1 MASARLI
8 RQASSRGHP
17 ARPSRPSSRAQSENE
32 PLLSEETS
40 HDEIDDIEDEEPASS
55 QPRAPNRFADLPVYE
70 NIWRIRRR
78 IIASIKDPYTL
89 EQLRAPRLNDS
100 IVRPLMEELYDLED
114 VSIVYCILVNRM
126 QFLEEQSYQAH
137 YLSVSTARA
146 RLAELLAV
154 KILRQYDH
162 ECEDQKGL
170 LLLANI
176 LIAGF
181 EPFQNAPTDLAQSI
195 AKSSLRW
202 PAQERGGYER
212 QTTALEIAIVSDSK
226 LFISS
231 PACQK
236 VVDAIYVGRI
246 IYTPTSFIDIVP
258 DHYKH
263 RSVSIYNPK
272 KAPLFNQYRLNVPR
286 TRNILEVF
294 QFLILLGL
302 FLLVMQ
308 TKRPLHFSGP
318 EIVFC
323 IYTFGWILDQLA
335 TILEHGWMVYSENL
349 WSFLDVTFGVIYL
362 LYFVFRVHG
371 IRTGNVNASQ
381 PALDLLAIGAPF
393 LIPRLAFN
401 LFSENLMLVSLREM
415 MAKFLFLTLLGI
427 WSFAGF
433 FLAMLWL
440 SDGKH
445 TSVTIGKWMVWL
457 WFGLDGT
464 GIQRSVDF
472 HWLLGPLLMIAF
484 AIFGNTLFLTILV
497 STLSETHS
505 KLTRSST
512 AEVQYRRAVLTFEG
526 VKSDALFFYQP
537 PFNLLAI
544 FVLLPLKLVI
554 SHRWFHKI
562 HITLVRVLNAPLL
575 LVINLFERRAF
586 SPSAT
591 VAEGEF
597 GNRIYKQMQ
606 HSLAKFSRF
615 HVHGDI
621 QAVFDV
627 EPPELEEPATFD
639 RDHNME
645 RARGDLTPSGDL
657 QTTGNRPNTKPRR
670 KESVWSTE
678 GMQAHIAGLIQ
689 EHEANG
695 GAGESETGSRLRGL
709 EASMKRMEE
718 TLGKVCET
726 LENANHEDDGRS

>member
-8 RQASSRGHP
+8 RQASSRAHP
-17 ARPSRPSSRAQSENE
+17 GKPSRPPSRAQSERE
-32 PLLSEETS
+32 PLLSEEAS
-40 HDEIDDIEDEEPASS
+40 HDDIGDIEDEEPISS

-89 EQLRAPRLNDS
+89 EQLRAPRLNTS

-114 VSIVYCILVNRM
+114 VSIIYCILVNRM

-137 YLSVSTARA
+137 YLSVNTARA

-162 ECEDQKGL
+162 ECEGHKGL

-181 EPFQNAPTDLAQSI
+181 APFQNAPGDLAHSI

-202 PAQERGGYER
+202 PAQKRGGYER

-236 VVDAIYVGRI
+236 VVDAIYIGRI

-263 RSVSIYNPK
+263 RSVSLYNPK

-286 TRNILEVF
+286 TRNILEVV

-318 EIVFC
+318 EVIFC
-323 IYTFGWILDQLA
+323 VYTFGWILDQLA
-335 TILEHGWMVYSENL
+335 TILEHGWTVYSENL

-401 LFSENLMLVSLREM
+401 LFSENLIFVSLREM

-457 WFGLDGT
+457 WFGL
-464 GIQRSVDF
+464 
-472 HWLLGPLLMIAF
+472 
-484 AIFGNTLFLTILV
+484 
-497 STLSETHS
+497 
-505 KLTRSST
+505 
-512 AEVQYRRAVLTFEG
+512 
-526 VKSDALFFYQP
+526 
-537 PFNLLAI
+537 
-544 FVLLPLKLVI
+544 
-554 SHRWFHKI
+554 
-562 HITLVRVLNAPLL
+562 
-575 LVINLFERRAF
+575 
-586 SPSAT
+586 
-591 VAEGEF
+591 
-597 GNRIYKQMQ
+597 
-606 HSLAKFSRF
+606 
-615 HVHGDI
+615 
-621 QAVFDV
+621 
-627 EPPELEEPATFD
+627 
-639 RDHNME
+639 
-645 RARGDLTPSGDL
+645 
-657 QTTGNRPNTKPRR
+657 
-670 KESVWSTE
+670 
-678 GMQAHIAGLIQ
+678 
-689 EHEANG
+689 
-695 GAGESETGSRLRGL
+695 
-709 EASMKRMEE
+709 
-718 TLGKVCET
+718 
-726 LENANHEDDGRS
+726 